1 MFDKMMEDWMKFQQK
16 MTPDLNAIQNQAADG
31 MSKMQNFMFNNA
43 VQNAMSADT
52 EKWTKF
58 MENSI
63 KFQKA
68 YVAQQQAMLDMM
80 EAMTE
85 NAKILSNK

>member
-1 MFDKMMEDWMKFQQK
+1 MYEKMMEDWMKFQQK
-16 MTPDLNAIQNQAADG
+16 MTPDLNNIQSQAVEG

-43 VQNAMSADT
+43 IQNVMSSDT

-68 YVAQQQAMLDMM
+68 YIAQQQSMLDMM
-80 EAMTE
+80 ESMTE

>member
-1 MFDKMMEDWMKFQQK
+1 MFEKMMEDWMKFQQNMMPEMPEAFK
-16 MTPDLNAIQNQAADG
+16 GVKNAAEAFSGIRNPMTG
-31 MSKMQNFMFNNA
+31 
-43 VQNAMSADT
+43 DT

-63 KFQKA
+63 KFQRA
-68 YVAQQQAMLDMM
+68 YVVQQQAMLEMM

>member
-16 MTPDLNAIQNQAADG
+16 MTPDLGNPFSES
-31 MSKMQNFMFNNA
+31 MSKMQNFMYNTALNNT
-43 VQNAMSADT
+43 MSADV

-63 KFQKA
+63 KFQRA
-68 YVAQQQAMLDMM
+68 YIAQQQAMLDMM
-80 EAMTE
+80 EAMSE

>member
-1 MFDKMMEDWMKFQQK
+1 MFEKMMEDWMKFQQK
-16 MTPDLNAIQNQAADG
+16 MMPEIPEAFKGVKNATEAFSGIQNPMTVDI
-31 MSKMQNFMFNNA
+31 
-43 VQNAMSADT
+43 

-68 YVAQQQAMLDMM
+68 HVAQQQAMLDMM
-80 EAMTE
+80 EAMTD

>member
-1 MFDKMMEDWMKFQQK
+1 MEDWMKFQQK
-16 MTPDLNAIQNQAADG
+16 MMPEMPEAFKNVKNAADTF
-31 MSKMQNFMFNNA
+31 KDMQSHVMGDA
-43 VQNAMSADT
+43 

-63 KFQKA
+63 KFQRA
-68 YVAQQQAMLDMM
+68 YVVQQQAMLEMM

>member
-1 MFDKMMEDWMKFQQK
+1 MFEKMMEDWMKFQQK
-16 MTPDLNAIQNQAADG
+16 MMPEMPEVFKGVKNAEAFSGIRNPMTGDI
-31 MSKMQNFMFNNA
+31 
-43 VQNAMSADT
+43 

-63 KFQKA
+63 KLQKA
-68 YVAQQQAMLDMM
+68 YVAQQQAMLEMM
-80 EAMTE
+80 EAMTD

>member
-1 MFDKMMEDWMKFQQK
+1 MFEKMMEDWMKFQQK
-16 MTPDLNAIQNQAADG
+16 MMPEMPEVFKGVKNAAEAFSGIQNPMTGDI
-31 MSKMQNFMFNNA
+31 
-43 VQNAMSADT
+43 

-63 KFQKA
+63 KFQRA
-68 YVAQQQAMLDMM
+68 YVVQQQALLEMM

>member
-1 MFDKMMEDWMKFQQK
+1 MFEKMMEDWMKFQQK
-16 MTPDLNAIQNQAADG
+16 MMPEMPETFKGVKNAAEAFSGIQNPMTGDI
-31 MSKMQNFMFNNA
+31 
-43 VQNAMSADT
+43 

-63 KFQKA
+63 KFQRA
-68 YVAQQQAMLDMM
+68 YVVQQQALLEMM

>member
-1 MFDKMMEDWMKFQQK
+1 MFEKMMEEWIKFQQK
-16 MTPDLNAIQNQAADG
+16 MTPDLNSIQNQSVEG

-43 VQNAMSADT
+43 MQNIISTDT

-68 YVAQQQAMLDMM
+68 YIAQQQSMLDMM
-80 EAMTE
+80 ESISE
-85 NAKILSNK
+85 NGKILSNK

>member
-1 MFDKMMEDWMKFQQK
+1 MFEKMMEDWMKFQQK
-16 MTPDLNAIQNQAADG
+16 MTPDLSSVQNQAMEGINKLAG
-31 MSKMQNFMFNNA
+31 EG
-43 VQNAMSADT
+43 
-52 EKWTKF
+52 EKWQKF

-68 YVAQQQAMLDMM
+68 YIAQQQAMLEMM